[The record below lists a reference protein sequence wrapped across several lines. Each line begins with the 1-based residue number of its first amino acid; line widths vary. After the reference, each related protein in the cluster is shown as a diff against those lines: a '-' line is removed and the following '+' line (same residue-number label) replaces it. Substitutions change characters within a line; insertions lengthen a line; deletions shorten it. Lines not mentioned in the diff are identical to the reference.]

1 MDIEEF
7 RRLAAEML
15 EDIPPAFQQGVDAV
29 EVTEE
34 PVPHPDV
41 PGVFTLGECR
51 TEAWPSGYDEGEL
64 RSRLLLHHGSFRA
77 LAERDPSFD
86 WTAELWETILHELL
100 HHREWA
106 AGEMSLDLLD
116 WVVEQN
122 HRRHAGLDFDP
133 EFYRALP
140 ADEEG
145 VVRVDAEAFV
155 EGMAADGAVGEG
167 DADDADDGGAAEE
180 QRAAESIR
188 FSFRGGR
195 YRLRPGGPARP
206 GGEPPGQGPPPG
218 GDGPVTHFFVRADNL
233 LGGRLWVVVRRPAS
247 RWKRWLGLAE
257 PRPAESRARAY
268 PVPDETSERRD

>member
-1 MDIEEF
+1 MDLETF
-7 RRLAAEML
+7 RKRAARML
-15 EDIPPAFQQGVDAV
+15 EEIPASFQQGVDAV
-29 EVTEE
+29 EVTQE

-41 PGVFTLGECR
+41 PGVYTLGECR
-51 TEAWPSGYDEGEL
+51 TEAWPSGYDEGEF

-122 HRRHAGLDFDP
+122 HRRHAGLEFDP

-145 VVRVDAEAFV
+145 AVRVESEAFV
-155 EGMAADGAVGEG
+155 EARRVG
-167 DADDADDGGAAEE
+167 
-180 QRAAESIR
+180 
-188 FSFRGGR
+188 RGGEDDEVR
-195 YRLRPGGPARP
+195 FTWRGSPYRLRPGRSSRP
-206 GGEPPGQGPPPG
+206 GGEPPGRGEPI
-218 GDGPVTHFFVRADNL
+218 GDGESVTHLFVRADNL
-233 LGGRLWVVVRRPAS
+233 IGGRLWVVLRRPAP
-247 RWKRWLGLAE
+247 RWKRWLGLE
-257 PRPAESRARAY
+257 EHRPAEARGRAR
-268 PVPDETSERRD
+268 PVRDETSESRN

>member
-1 MDIEEF
+1 MDLEEF
-7 RRLAAEML
+7 RRRAAEML
-15 EDIPPAFQQGVDAV
+15 EEIPPDFQQGVDAV

-41 PGVFTLGECR
+41 PGVYTLGECR
-51 TEAWPSGYDEGEL
+51 TEAWPSGYDEGEF

-122 HRRHAGLDFDP
+122 HRRHAGLEFDP

-145 VVRVDAEAFV
+145 AVRVESEAFV
-155 EGMAADGAVGEG
+155 EGRVAGETTGDDRAVNGGDPGRVAVEG
-167 DADDADDGGAAEE
+167 PE
-180 QRAAESIR
+180 IR
-188 FSFRGGR
+188 FSWRGSR
-195 YRLRPGGPARP
+195 YRVRPGRAARP
-206 GGEPPGQGPPPG
+206 GGDPPGEGPPPEY
-218 GDGPVTHFFVRADNL
+218 DGPVTHLFVRIDNL
-233 LGGRLWVVVRRPAS
+233 IGGRLWVVLRRPEP
-247 RWKRWLGLAE
+247 RWKLWLGLE
-257 PRPAESRARAY
+257 EDRPAEARGRAR
-268 PVPDETSERRD
+268 PVSQQLS

>member
-1 MDIEEF
+1 MELETF
-7 RRLAAEML
+7 RRRAAEML
-15 EDIPPAFQQGVDAV
+15 EEIPTSFQQGVDAV

-41 PGVFTLGECR
+41 PGVYTMGECR
-51 TEAWPSGYDEGEL
+51 TEAWPSGYDEGEF

-122 HRRHAGLDFDP
+122 HRRHAGLGFDP

-140 ADEEG
+140 SDEEG
-145 VVRVDAEAFV
+145 VVRVESETFV
-155 EGMAADGAVGEG
+155 EGRWSGSD
-167 DADDADDGGAAEE
+167 EE
-180 QRAAESIR
+180 DEARRIR
-188 FSFRGGR
+188 FSWRGTP
-195 YRLRPGGPARP
+195 YRVSLRTRPSRPGAD
-206 GGEPPGQGPPPG
+206 PP
-218 GDGPVTHFFVRADNL
+218 GDGPPVDGGERATHLFVRVDNL
-233 LGGRLWVVVRRPAS
+233 IGGRLWVVVRRPAP
-247 RWKRWLGLAE
+247 RWKRWLGLE
-257 PRPAESRARAY
+257 EDRPAETRGRAR
-268 PVPDETSERRD
+268 PVRDESSERRH